1 MRDEGTFVMKYRILG
16 RTGFKVSELG
26 LGGHE
31 YARFLNPYHF
41 PERKAEKPVGHDELV
56 TTQSPRTKL
65 IEYAINAGVNY
76 FDTGLIEECQ
86 SLGLSLKTL
95 GRRNEVH
102 IAAEMM
108 TPVARLNTVPRAK
121 WRDTILEAINER
133 LNVLGTMR
141 IDVFN
146 VHGVSEGYSRERF
159 EFVIDVL
166 KEARSQGKIRA
177 IGAADHRLSFIAEL
191 IRKFDCFDSIMVP
204 YNFHR
209 QEAKILFPLCKALD
223 VGIVVMKPF
232 CWPYYGLSFTN
243 FCPEDY
249 EASVFSPAQTALRW
263 ILKSPEVST
272 IVPGTNT
279 MAELEENVG
288 AVSKEGE
295 LDDGILKKSLEIAQS
310 PEGKEKLRALNKKE
324 DVARTRAYIRGYAK
338 MALEGWTDY

>member
-1 MRDEGTFVMKYRILG
+1 MRDSFMKYRILG

-41 PERKAEKPVGHDELV
+41 PEKKPEEPLEHDKLLN
-56 TTQSPRTKL
+56 TQSSRTKL

-95 GRRNEVH
+95 SRRNEVH
-102 IAAEMM
+102 IAAETMS
-108 TPVARLNTVPRAK
+108 PVARLKTIPRAK
-121 WRDTILEAINER
+121 WRDMIMEGVDER
-133 LNVLGTMR
+133 LKILGTKH
-141 IDVFN
+141 IDIFN
-146 VHGVSEGYSRERF
+146 VHEVSDGYSRERF

-166 KEARSQGKIRA
+166 KEVRSQGKIRA
-177 IGAADHRLSFIAEL
+177 IGVAEHQPSFVTEL
-191 IRKFDCFDSIMVP
+191 VRKFDCFDSVMVP

-209 QEAKILFPLCKALD
+209 QEAKILFPICKALD

-232 CWPYYGLSFTN
+232 CWPYYGIAFTN
-243 FCPEDY
+243 FCPEGY
-249 EASVFSPAQTALRW
+249 ETGDFSPAQTALRW
-263 ILKSPEVST
+263 ILKSPEVCT

-279 MAELEENVG
+279 MAELEENIA

-295 LDDGILKKSLEIAQS
+295 VDNEILKKCLEIAEN
-310 PEGKEKLRALNKKE
+310 PEGKEKLRTLNKKG
-324 DVARTRAYIRGYAK
+324 DIARTRAYIRGYAK
-338 MALEGWTDY
+338 KALEGWTDY